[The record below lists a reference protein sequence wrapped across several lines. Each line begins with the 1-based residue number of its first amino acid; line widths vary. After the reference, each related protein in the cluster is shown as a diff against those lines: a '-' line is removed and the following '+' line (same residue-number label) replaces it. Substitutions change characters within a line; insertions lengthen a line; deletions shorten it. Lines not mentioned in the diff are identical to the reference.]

1 LAGKRFINDHL
12 IAVHGGSFIK
22 IPARGQLHAHRG
34 NKRRIHIFPGHQ
46 RVFGNVFSLPGII
59 VGVVPNLQYRV
70 FAQCSIFYH
79 PCEWVHQQFWDGV
92 NFSRGANPP
101 REAWRPPLQ
110 RTTEETEGAFQ
121 RFGDYLDHLRALP
134 GVRFVTAS
142 DLPAIYPDSVRNEG
156 ATREEL
162 AEVAQRI
169 LKREAPGVDFQSIGG
184 KSFSLADQFELLA
197 LAVGEQLDGRKP
209 KFPLVSRGLLGP
221 DNSPPITTKDQRI
234 TWPAFRAA
242 ARDVRQFVQ
251 TQQRVPARIFIGADA
266 VSPADFLT
274 ALAFVYD
281 SQARKET
288 VPIADEIP
296 LAANIAV
303 LPAGHVAEDTPNLF
317 GGWVIHKEGFRAP
330 KILEVARLQA
340 WTLKPARRKE

>member
-1 LAGKRFINDHL
+1 
-12 IAVHGGSFIK
+12 
-22 IPARGQLHAHRG
+22 
-34 NKRRIHIFPGHQ
+34 
-46 RVFGNVFSLPGII
+46 
-59 VGVVPNLQYRV
+59 
-70 FAQCSIFYH
+70 
-79 PCEWVHQQFWDGV
+79 V

-303 LPAGHVAEDTPNLF
+303 LPARHVAEDTPNLF